1 MNAIECDALTRHF
14 GKVCALDRLTLQVP
28 AGSVFALL
36 GSNGAGK
43 TTLLKLILNLLRP
56 SSGQARVLG
65 GDSAKLRADNF
76 QRIGYVAEDLIQPD
90 WMELSA
96 FIGYHRSLYRSW
108 DLTLESH
115 LRAKF
120 ALPEGIAIKRFS
132 RGMRMKALLLST
144 LCFRPELLILDEPF
158 SGLDPQV
165 RDDLIE
171 GILELT
177 AADSPCTVVISSH
190 DIAEIERLADWVGI
204 LAHGRI
210 VLAEPLT
217 ELQFRFRRIEVVGPD
232 VRQQMPE
239 PAPAGWIR
247 AEATTPTLIQFI
259 HTQFNTHTE
268 AELRSMFVGARIQS
282 SPLSLRDIFLAT
294 SKPSLSVNGLLT

>member
-56 SSGQARVLG
+56 TSGQARVLG
-65 GDSAKLRADNF
+65 GNSANLRADTF

-96 FIGYHRSLYRSW
+96 FLGYHRSLYRSW
-108 DLTLESH
+108 DPALESH

-132 RGMRMKALLLST
+132 RGMRMKAILLST

-171 GILELT
+171 GILELM
-177 AADSPCTVVISSH
+177 AAGSPCTVVISSH
-190 DIAEIERLADWVGI
+190 DIAEIERLADRVGI
-204 LAHGRI
+204 LSSGRL

-217 ELQFRFRRIEVVGPD
+217 ELQRRFRRIEVIGPD
-232 VRQQMPE
+232 ARQRIPNPT
-239 PAPAGWIR
+239 PATWIR
-247 AEATTPTLIQFI
+247 TEATTPSLVQFV
-259 HTQFNTHTE
+259 HTQFDTHTE

-282 SPLSLRDIFLAT
+282 SPLSLREIFLAA
-294 SKPSLSVNGLLT
+294 SKPSPSANGLLT